1 MKYVFLI
8 LFVSMYNFVFSQ
20 NCNLSV
26 SEEKHWLKAVT
37 FVEEATSNEDYL
49 LAAKEFE
56 QILISNASCPDVYY
70 NLGLVYSKIVS
81 SKGEFAI
88 NKAKEYFNYYLK
100 FKPEESAAIEK
111 ELIIM
116 EARLEKYNNDTKNN
130 MLKDFE
136 GTWEK
141 YNYFNGRLLSASQM
155 QININN
161 SEVKISSHSLLKN
174 ISNIPGDTYYY
185 NIQVHSTGI
194 SYTVNSNIYYPE
206 PVNEEFGEYDK
217 YTKVF
222 SCFISLLSK
231 TQIKEKCSGIKIQY
245 YYHGRLIFEQNNSA
259 ISELI
264 YDKTD

>member
-1 MKYVFLI
+1 
-8 LFVSMYNFVFSQ
+8 
-20 NCNLSV
+20 
-26 SEEKHWLKAVT
+26 
-37 FVEEATSNEDYL
+37 
-49 LAAKEFE
+49 
-56 QILISNASCPDVYY
+56 
-70 NLGLVYSKIVS
+70 
-81 SKGEFAI
+81 
-88 NKAKEYFNYYLK
+88 
-100 FKPEESAAIEK
+100 
-111 ELIIM
+111 M

-136 GTWEK
+136 GTWEN
-141 YNYFNGRLLSASQM
+141 YNYFNGRLLSAIQM

-217 YTKVF
+217 DTRVF

-245 YYHGRLIFEQNNSA
+245 YYHGRLIFEQNNSVV
-259 ISELI
+259 SEFI

>member
-88 NKAKEYFNYYLK
+88 NKAKEYFN
-100 FKPEESAAIEK
+100 
-111 ELIIM
+111 
-116 EARLEKYNNDTKNN
+116 
-130 MLKDFE
+130 
-136 GTWEK
+136 
-141 YNYFNGRLLSASQM
+141 
-155 QININN
+155 
-161 SEVKISSHSLLKN
+161 
-174 ISNIPGDTYYY
+174 
-185 NIQVHSTGI
+185 
-194 SYTVNSNIYYPE
+194 
-206 PVNEEFGEYDK
+206 
-217 YTKVF
+217 
-222 SCFISLLSK
+222 
-231 TQIKEKCSGIKIQY
+231 
-245 YYHGRLIFEQNNSA
+245 
-259 ISELI
+259 
-264 YDKTD
+264 